1 MCRPCSLCRQ
11 LGGLTHVAPGS
22 LAKVRVSRSPPS
34 TGFQGPHVACAEWCQ
49 EGLTSQGVACKR
61 GRILLL
67 LPPPLPPP
75 FLRHILGVLAGGWL
89 KAGRCW
95 PRMRCPA
102 VATLSFSDLEGQCP
116 RQLVPLC

>member
-1 MCRPCSLCRQ
+1 MQTLLSLPAAWGPYTRCPWVSGQSQRLPLPSLKGVSGPPCCLCR
-11 LGGLTHVAPGS
+11 V
-22 LAKVRVSRSPPS
+22 VSGR
-34 TGFQGPHVACAEWCQ
+34 C
-49 EGLTSQGVACKR
+49 LTSQGVACKR

-102 VATLSFSDLEGQCP
+102 VAALSFSDLEGQCP